1 MDPIGYLGILV
12 ALLGLGGGLWSL
24 FVHVSGNRG
33 ASDENAPNA
42 GRSRAGLIGSA
53 LVFTMIVGLGL
64 AIVFVALRGASG
76 AGTEG
81 RWHVRFEIDGGVY
94 EGELEVR
101 GNEGP
106 LTVTYRG
113 ADGQSRAV
121 EQCRLR
127 REGQRVTIGC
137 REPRMIQGQ
146 GTYSP
151 DNFDLTFVNADT
163 LQGSIT
169 SRNGTSAGSAMFVRR

>member
-1 MDPIGYLGILV
+1 MDPIGYLGIIV
-12 ALLGLGGGLWSL
+12 ALLGLGGGAWGVLTHLRAGARRSAIISA
-24 FVHVSGNRG
+24 VVCGAVVVAGVAIVVVAMRG
-33 ASDENAPNA
+33 ASN
-42 GRSRAGLIGSA
+42 
-53 LVFTMIVGLGL
+53 
-64 AIVFVALRGASG
+64 

-81 RWHVRFEIDGGVY
+81 RWHARFEIDGTVY
-94 EGELEVR
+94 EGELDVH

-113 ADGQSRAV
+113 PQGQSRAV
-121 EQCRLR
+121 EQCTLR

-137 REPRMIQGQ
+137 RDPKLIEGQ

-151 DNFDLTFVNADT
+151 DNFDLTFANSDT

-169 SRNGTSAGSAMFVRR
+169 SQNGASAGSAMFIRR